1 MEEEK
6 KVYTEA
12 DLVSFGNYVL
22 SERRKKHIEEQHLIE
37 VVGDWDIAN
46 WNAQE

>member
-1 MEEEK
+1 MEEK
-6 KVYTEA
+6 KNYTEA
-12 DLVSFGNYVL
+12 DLISFGNYVL
-22 SERRKKHIEEQHLIE
+22 SERRKKHIEEEHLVD